1 LTETKLRLRARQ
13 VKDITMMRVWEKNTG
28 KTQVYK
34 YEGRL
39 RQTRRRC
46 SSRQLKPW
54 CETRQQV
61 ILTKKTREKA
71 LQKSRKLKQKV
82 ELTGKLSKQNTRT
95 TKEGT
100 KSISTGRYD
109 KRKNEKTKQKTQPQ
123 PNKA

>member
-1 LTETKLRLRARQ
+1 MTETKLRLRARQ